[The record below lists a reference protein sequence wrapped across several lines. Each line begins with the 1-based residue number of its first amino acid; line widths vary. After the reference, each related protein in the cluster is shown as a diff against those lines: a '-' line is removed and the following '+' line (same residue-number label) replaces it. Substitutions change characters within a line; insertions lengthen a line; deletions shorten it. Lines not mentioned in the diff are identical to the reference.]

1 MIMAFGRPFE
11 NHQELQQLCKAVIE
25 LSSTP
30 QWSALTQILT
40 HIRASHF
47 QKYPSLSTMEEVR
60 ENTGT
65 ISGLKKVLALPD
77 ECRQLLKV
85 DSQNKEN

>member
-11 NHQELQQLCKAVIE
+11 NHQELQQLCRAVVD
-25 LSSTP
+25 LSNTP
-30 QWSALTQILT
+30 QWEALTQVVGY
-40 HIRASHF
+40 IRVSHF

-60 ENTGT
+60 ENTGN
-65 ISGLKKVLALPD
+65 IAGLKKVLALPD
-77 ECRQLLKV
+77 ECRQLLKA